1 MKKRVGCVFMSM
13 LLFFGIAVVGGV
25 RSKGKKQDFTP
36 KTITVKK
43 SYTSSTEKYLNEKK
57 TYRIIKSYDE
67 LKQFQKKTQKAYVK
81 ANGKQAK
88 ARFEKSAFNKRLNR
102 YKKSY
107 FKY

>member
-1 MKKRVGCVFMSM
+1 MKKRVGCIFMSM
-13 LLFFGIAVVGGV
+13 LLFFGIAVMGV
-25 RSKGKKQDFTP
+25 DAAGKKQDFTP

-81 ANGKQAK
+81 ANGKQAQ
-88 ARFEKSAFNKRLNR
+88 ARFVTSAVNKRLNR
-102 YKKSY
+102 Y
-107 FKY
+107 

>member
-1 MKKRVGCVFMSM
+1 MCFYEYAPIFWNSGH
-13 LLFFGIAVVGGV
+13 GGG
-25 RSKGKKQDFTP
+25 RSGEKQDFTP

-88 ARFEKSAFNKRLNR
+88 AKFEKSAFNKKTEPVQKVL
-102 YKKSY
+102 
-107 FKY
+107 F